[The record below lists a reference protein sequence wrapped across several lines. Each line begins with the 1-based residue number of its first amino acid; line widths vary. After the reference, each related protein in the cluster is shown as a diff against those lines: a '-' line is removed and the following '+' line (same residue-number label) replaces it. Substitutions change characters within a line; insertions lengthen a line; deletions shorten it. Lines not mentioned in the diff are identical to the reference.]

1 MAISLQPY
9 GSNSPDSGYIAWVP
23 VPLVVANDGTV
34 GTLRLT
40 SHSAAGSVAK
50 VVFLEKRDR
59 PPQPEIEVDLQAG
72 EKRTIFIAGEFQ
84 PGERH
89 NGASAEGK
97 DVIVEARWVHDS
109 ANVAASVE
117 IMIRVRRNANELSDQ
132 ARKDFLFALA
142 KLNGIQVDAD
152 PTPGPGLGIY
162 VTDFVAMHVE
172 GAIGSEHGDSHFLP
186 WHRLYLLDLERQLQA
201 VKPTVTLPYWRFDK
215 AAPHLFTEDFMG
227 AMDQIPRDS
236 RLPGGAIDSGAATPP
251 ARFALDNHL
260 SRWQIGDV
268 QGIPRAARFDPQKD
282 AANGLILVQPS
293 TGRVIDFLLVDEDA
307 TLKLGGGVPPE
318 NPAAAKLGSSAPPA
332 SGFAR
337 MEGSPHGAAHMSFNG
352 RLNNVPIA
360 PEDPLFFLLHCNV
373 DRLWAAWQSTFKR
386 DNQNDRRTYPYQ
398 QAGDTDAEWEI
409 VSARQWP
416 WDGGT
421 SQPDSLLPPGSRKE
435 NFARSD
441 LVVNFPN
448 NSPQLGHA
456 IDPYANHNPDHYL
469 GFGYDDVPY
478 DHVDPPIA

>member
-1 MAISLQPY
+1 MSVSLQPY
-9 GSNSPDSGYIAWVP
+9 GSASPDSGYIAWTP
-23 VPLVVANDGTV
+23 VPLVVDNTAGGTA

-40 SHSAAGSVAK
+40 SRSAAGSVAK
-50 VVFLEKRDR
+50 VIFLEKRDR
-59 PPQPEIEVDLQAG
+59 PPEPEIEVDLQAG

-84 PGERH
+84 PGQRH
-89 NGASAEGK
+89 NGASVDGK
-97 DVIVEARWVHDS
+97 DVTVEARWVHDS
-109 ANVAASVE
+109 GAVVASVE
-117 IMIRVRRNANELSDQ
+117 VMIRVRRNANELSDQ

-142 KLNGIQVDAD
+142 KLNGIDD
-152 PTPGPGLGIY
+152 PALGPGLGIY

-201 VKPTVTLPYWRFDK
+201 VRPTVTLPYWRFDK
-215 AAPHLFTEDFMG
+215 AAPNLFTEDFMG

-236 RLPGGAIDSGAATPP
+236 RQPGGAIDSGATTPP
-251 ARFALDNHL
+251 ARFALDNPL

-268 QGIPRAARFDPQKD
+268 QGIPRTGRFDPQKD
-282 AANGLILVQPS
+282 AANGLILVQPG
-293 TGRVIDFLLVDEDA
+293 TGRVIDFLLADEDA

-318 NPAAAKLGSSAPPA
+318 DPEKAKLGSSASPA

-352 RLNNVPIA
+352 RLNNVPVA

-373 DRLWAAWQSTFKR
+373 DRLWALWQSMFKR
-386 DNQNDRRTYPYQ
+386 DDQNDKRTYPYQ
-398 QAGDTDAEWEI
+398 QAGDTDAAWEI
-409 VSARQWP
+409 IDARQWP

-421 SQPDSLLPPGSRKE
+421 SQPGSLLPPGTRKE
-435 NFARSD
+435 NFAKTD
-441 LVVNFPN
+441 FVTNFPN
-448 NSPQLGHA
+448 NSPRLADA

-469 GFGYDDVPY
+469 GFGYDYIPY
-478 DHVDPPIA
+478 DHVEPPIA